1 MAEHIWQTEIDK
13 DTPRQIL
20 EQVVVEV
27 ARTSDPNV
35 QRKAGEAKAEINRRD
50 QEFRRTLLHDE
61 LNGRSTINTAHIRAL
76 DRLNKEQITAT
87 ENLNQ
92 KQLRIAT
99 ASAWAAGFAASA
111 AIALVVFNAIAL
123 FVKN

>member
-1 MAEHIWQTEIDK
+1 MAAPIWQTEIDK
-13 DTPRQIL
+13 DTPREIL
-20 EQVVVEV
+20 EQVVVV
-27 ARTSDPNV
+27 AARTSDPNV

-50 QEFRRTLLHDE
+50 QEFRRNLLDDE
-61 LNGRSTINTAHIRAL
+61 LNGRRKINTDHISAL

-99 ASAWAAGFAASA
+99 ASAWAAGFAAVA
-111 AIALVVFNAIAL
+111 AIALAFLNAMKL
-123 FVKN
+123 WG